1 MFQISL
7 AAARVNAKKT
17 QREVANSMNVNVSTI
32 ANWENGKTSP
42 NVEQFVKLCN
52 LYNCPQNIIFLPKI
66 FTLSE

>member
-17 QREVANSMNVNVSTI
+17 QRDVADLMNVNVSTI

-42 NVEQFVKLCN
+42 NIEQFVKLCDI
-52 LYNCPQNIIFLPKI
+52 YDCPQSIIFLPTR